1 MPPSSAL
8 SLPVSAAPA
17 RQLSRANRPRKR
29 KSIAEQLSFFA
40 PAASVNMLHKTDGS
54 HTNRPFFRSLCRTCG
69 KTAFSQKDIRP
80 RCVFCFF
87 SSRKEI
93 VPLSFSLEEK
103 KINCG
108 TAFLLCSCC
117 FRQHAA
123 QNGRFTYEPSV
134 FSFLVQ
140 DVRENRLFSER
151 HPPPLC
157 LLFLFFKKRNR
168 SPILFFLERK
178 GRKENQLRNSFPSLL
193 LLLPST
199 CCTKRTVHIRT
210 VRFFVPCAGR
220 AGKPPFLRKT
230 SAPAVSFVS
239 FLQEKKTSPP
249 LKEKKSSPLLFAWRA
264 A

>member
-69 KTAFSQKDIRP
+69 KPPFL
-80 RCVFCFF
+80 
-87 SSRKEI
+87 RKTPFPA
-93 VPLSFSLEEK
+93 VSFVSFLQEK
-103 KINCG
+103 KSFPYP
-108 TAFLLCSCC
+108 FL
-117 FRQHAA
+117 FRKKKTVGLRGKRSPLD
-123 QNGRFTYEPSV
+123 GRTLAHPALSSV
-134 FSFLVQ
+134 GIPQRVCL
-140 DVRENRLFSER
+140 
-151 HPPPLC
+151 PPPPCLC
-157 LLFLFFKKRNR
+157 PCPPRLRASF
-168 SPILFFLERK
+168 PVQTDHA
-178 GRKENQLRNSFPSLL
+178 KENQLRNSFPSPL

-199 CCTKRTVHIRT
+199 CCTKRTVQMRT
-210 VRFFVPCAGR
+210 VRFSVPSRTC
-220 AGKPPFLRKT
+220 GKPPFLRKT

-249 LKEKKSSPLLFAWRA
+249 LFKEKKSSPLLFARRA